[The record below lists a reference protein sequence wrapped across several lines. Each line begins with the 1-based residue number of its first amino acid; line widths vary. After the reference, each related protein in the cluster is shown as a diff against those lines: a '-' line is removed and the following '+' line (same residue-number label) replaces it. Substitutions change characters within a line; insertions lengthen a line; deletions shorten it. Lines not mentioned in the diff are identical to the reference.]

1 MFGRLVNWLV
11 GCNRPTNSLT
21 NQPTDRATN
30 WPADQPIDQPTTLP
44 PNLPTCQSIDQ
55 SIDQWINSSIY
66 PSIYLSIYIHLYTYI
81 HFFFH
86 SWFHCQQKHEKGK
99 HIVPWKTLF
108 HSLERQKCKTENDI
122 SVWKTWHNTTWT
134 LIKLGSTFKNDVKIR
149 NKNKLLLARLGN
161 ILNKRTQII
170 WICCLKQLFSFYWMK
185 KPSMK

>member
-1 MFGRLVNWLV
+1 MVGRLQPTHQLTDQ
-11 GCNRPTNSLT
+11 PTNWSSNQLT
-21 NQPTDRATN
+21 SR
-30 WPADQPIDQPTTLP
+30 QPIDQPTTLP

-185 KPSMK
+185 KPSMN